1 LSVSVQQQLV
11 RLATFGHR
19 NKPWLQRFMQTAV
32 LLVALFHA
40 SCLFAQVQ
48 GDIRAYR
55 LEPGD
60 RITVTI
66 FGHAELSGDLFVD
79 DVGNVFLPL
88 VGAVEAKGLTL
99 SEFQNLV
106 HQRFSDGFLKQ
117 PTVGVRITE
126 LRPLYVLGDVR
137 TPGAYQFRYGSTVKS
152 AVALAGGLG
161 QLIQST
167 ALTEFLQADERLR
180 QLVAQRHAL
189 LVRRERI
196 EAQQDGQSA
205 FSPSPRSTPDG
216 ADIDDVVAVEQQ
228 IFSSQAELLQQQLAL
243 LQSQRPRLEKEI
255 GALNSQISTA
265 KDQIELVKQRLEQ
278 YGQLAKQGLSLTS
291 TELQFKLTKAAY
303 ESEIWRLVAQTSRL
317 QMDIGELDLKI
328 NEADASSKRQYL
340 AELREVSERLRDVNI
355 TLPSAREIREL
366 KLRQAASLPD
376 VDNARTISV
385 TRIRGGSTHVIAATD
400 STPLEPGDII
410 EVKQVIP
417 RQFLPQGAS
426 TAETRTGAAVPQS
439 PIGSASR

>member
-1 LSVSVQQQLV
+1 MSTQQQLV
-11 RLATFGHR
+11 RFATIGHR
-19 NKPWLQRFMQTAV
+19 SKPWLQRLIQLAI
-32 LLVALFHA
+32 LLVSL
-40 SCLFAQVQ
+40 SQPPYVFAQGQ

-79 DVGNVFLPL
+79 DVGNVLLPL
-88 VGAVEAKGLTL
+88 VGVVEAKGLTL
-99 SEFQNLV
+99 PEFEKLV
-106 HQRFSDGFLKQ
+106 HQRFSDGILKQ

-161 QLIQST
+161 QLVQST

-180 QLVAQRHAL
+180 QLVAQRRAL

-216 ADIDDVVAVEQQ
+216 ADIDDIIAVEQQ
-228 IFSSQAELLQQQLAL
+228 TFTSQAELLRQQLAL

-255 GALNSQISTA
+255 AALNSQISTA
-265 KDQIELVKQRLEQ
+265 KDQIDLVKQRLDQ

-291 TELQFKLTKAAY
+291 TELQFKLSKAAY

-328 NEADASSKRQYL
+328 HEADAAFKRL
-340 AELREVSERLRDVNI
+340 SIAELREVSERLRDVNV

-376 VDNARTISV
+376 ADQARIMNV
-385 TRIRGGSTHVIAATD
+385 TRIRGGSTQVIAATD

-410 EVKQVIP
+410 EVKQVLP
-417 RQFLPQGAS
+417 RQFLHQGAS
-426 TAETRTGAAVPQS
+426 AVETRTGAATPQS
-439 PIGSASR
+439 PIGSMSR